1 LKKHNATSKDVS
13 ELRRKAEELL
23 YARGLEVHPST
34 AEADVLRLNHELQ
47 VHQIELEMQNEQ
59 LQKAQTEAVASL
71 EQYTDLYNFAPVG
84 YFTIDR
90 DSFIRNVNLSGISLL
105 GVERSSLLNRHFGA
119 FVSSDTLPV
128 FNIFLKRVFE
138 LRTKEACGIVLLI
151 EDGSNISVQIK
162 AAFAEDSE
170 DCLIAVTDITVQKQ
184 EEITLQKKHD
194 KLQNRVNM
202 QAGTLQEQELRL
214 DSIIENTRCII
225 ESSRDI
231 IAIMDTDYRY
241 ILFNNSFH
249 DEFQRIFG
257 VDLKAGDSL
266 PKAIAHLPDD
276 IANAMEYWKRAL
288 SGEDFI
294 VTQQFGDTFLERH
307 WYELHFSPIRG
318 RENKIVGALHIVH
331 NITERKQAEAA
342 LQQDRDELENRVIER
357 TTELQ
362 QTNSQLQVDIAE
374 RKQAEIALTESEER
388 FRRMFERH
396 SAIKLVIDP
405 DTGDIIDANEAAA
418 KFYGWSVEQLKQM
431 RIQQINTLPSE
442 ILNVELEKAKSHA
455 QISFEFRHRIA
466 DGSIRDVEVFSNR
479 IDISGKSFLYSIIH
493 DITDRKEAQQALAH
507 IAERDR
513 HISEIF
519 QQTAMPRCIPTLPEC
534 YEIATKYQ
542 PALQEADVCG
552 DFYDIFELDD
562 GNIGITIGDII
573 GKGLPAA
580 LRITAAR
587 NMIRSYAFLYD
598 SPAKVMALVNDALC
612 KDIAMESDMLTAFY
626 AVLDTRNH
634 TLTYSNAGHEPP
646 LMRYSNG
653 NIEPLELCGPMFY
666 GMRKQI
672 YSEVHIDF
680 QENDVLV
687 MVTDGI
693 SEASIDRSSDLFG
706 AEGIIRCLSTNATS
720 STEQIA
726 TAILEDATYFAN
738 GILHDD
744 ASIVVIKKISD
755 Q

>member
-1 LKKHNATSKDVS
+1 MGQEIDLGIVGQIVS
-13 ELRRKAEELL
+13 AINVLHIFPSEEKAGEFLVALLTGVPGCSSASLCLRR
-23 YARGLEVHPST
+23 T
-34 AEADVLRLNHELQ
+34 ANPIGGISRKQCCDCSRRREQLADVDDYLCELANNDNLPAYPLETTIRLYGYLILRVENVE
-47 VHQIELEMQNEQ
+47 EY
-59 LQKAQTEAVASL
+59 
-71 EQYTDLYNFAPVG
+71 EQYE
-84 YFTIDR
+84 
-90 DSFIRNVNLSGISLL
+90 SFIRDIGNVY
-105 GVERSSLLNRHFGA
+105 A
-119 FVSSDTLPV
+119 
-128 FNIFLKRVFE
+128 
-138 LRTKEACGIVLLI
+138 LI
-151 EDGSNISVQIK
+151 
-162 AAFAEDSE
+162 
-170 DCLIAVTDITVQKQ
+170 
-184 EEITLQKKHD
+184 
-194 KLQNRVNM
+194 
-202 QAGTLQEQELRL
+202 
-214 DSIIENTRCII
+214 
-225 ESSRDI
+225 
-231 IAIMDTDYRY
+231 
-241 ILFNNSFH
+241 
-249 DEFQRIFG
+249 
-257 VDLKAGDSL
+257 
-266 PKAIAHLPDD
+266 
-276 IANAMEYWKRAL
+276 
-288 SGEDFI
+288 
-294 VTQQFGDTFLERH
+294 
-307 WYELHFSPIRG
+307 
-318 RENKIVGALHIVH
+318 
-331 NITERKQAEAA
+331 
-342 LQQDRDELENRVIER
+342 LENRWQQEALQESKDFLEQRVMER
-357 TTELQ
+357 TSELQ
-362 QTNSQLQVDIAE
+362 QTNALLQVDIAE
-374 RKQAEIALTESEER
+374 RKQAENALVESEEH
-388 FRRMFERH
+388 FRVMFERH
-396 SAIKLVIDP
+396 LAVKLVLNP
-405 DTGDIIDANEAAA
+405 ETGDIVDANEAAA

-431 RIQQINTLPSE
+431 RIQQINTLPAE
-442 ILNVELEKAKSHA
+442 KLIIELEKAKSQA

-666 GMRKQI
+666 GMGKQI